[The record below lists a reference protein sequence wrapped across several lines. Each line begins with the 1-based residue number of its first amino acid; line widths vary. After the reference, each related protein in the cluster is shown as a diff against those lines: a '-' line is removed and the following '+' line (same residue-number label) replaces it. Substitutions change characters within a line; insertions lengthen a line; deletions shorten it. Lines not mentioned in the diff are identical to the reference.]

1 MSLPAVLI
9 RPAAPADLKAI
20 GRLGALLVR
29 THHDFDPARFIAAT
43 PRTEH
48 AYGSFLGTQLDE
60 PNIIILAAERDGE
73 VVGYTYAGVEGNDYM
88 ALRGPA
94 GVLYD
99 IVVDPAHRG
108 HGVGRVLLDAT
119 LEALKARG
127 APRVVLS
134 TAERNESAQRLF
146 ARAGFRRTMIEMTRE
161 LEGDAG
167 DGIAWMPAGRL
178 DAPGLPSRKESPHEE
193 EIRKEEA

>member
-1 MSLPAVLI
+1 MSLPDVLI
-9 RPAAPADLKAI
+9 RPAAPADLQAL

-29 THHDFDPARFIAAT
+29 THHDFDPDRFIAAT
-43 PRTEH
+43 PQTEH
-48 AYGSFLGTQLDE
+48 GYASFFGTQFE
-60 PNIIILAAERDGE
+60 KPNIIVLVAERGGE

-88 ALRGPA
+88 SLRGPA

-99 IVVDPAHRG
+99 IVVDADHRG
-108 HGVGRVLLDAT
+108 QGVARVLLGAT
-119 LEALKARG
+119 LEALEAKG

-161 LEGDAG
+161 SG
-167 DGIAWMPAGRL
+167 
-178 DAPGLPSRKESPHEE
+178 
-193 EIRKEEA
+193 